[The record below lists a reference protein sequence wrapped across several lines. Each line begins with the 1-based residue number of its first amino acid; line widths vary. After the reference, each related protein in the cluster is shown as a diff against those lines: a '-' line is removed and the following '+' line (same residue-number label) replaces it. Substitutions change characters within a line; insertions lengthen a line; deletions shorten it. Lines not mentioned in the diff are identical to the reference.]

1 MSGLHLAVTAGA
13 VALVLAV
20 VTAALWL
27 SRDATLSGRVG
38 SFRCA
43 YRRAG
48 SGHWS
53 AGTVQYGTHRLYV
66 WRRWS
71 LLPRPR
77 FLWPRTGLQVVERTW
92 VDPQATSPRD
102 EVVARCRVRTGESS
116 REVELRMSGGAY
128 AGLTSWLEATPHQ
141 VGSVI

>member
-1 MSGLHLAVTAGA
+1 MSGLHLAVTVGC
-13 VALVLAV
+13 VVLVLLV
-20 VTAALWL
+20 VAAGLWL

-38 SFRCA
+38 SFRCG
-43 YRRAG
+43 YRAVGGR
-48 SGHWS
+48 HWA

-77 FLWPRTGLQVVERTW
+77 FTWPRAGMQVVARTW
-92 VDPQATSPRD
+92 VDASATSARD
-102 EVVARCRVRTGESS
+102 DVVVRCRVRSGASS

-128 AGLTSWLEATPHQ
+128 AGLTSWLEATPQQ